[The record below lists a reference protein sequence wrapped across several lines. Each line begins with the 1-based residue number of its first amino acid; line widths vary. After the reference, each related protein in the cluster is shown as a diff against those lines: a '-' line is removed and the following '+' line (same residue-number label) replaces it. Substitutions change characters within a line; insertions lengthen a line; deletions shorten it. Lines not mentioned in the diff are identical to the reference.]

1 MKYCYRAF
9 GLIIRSDFAVKALT
23 GAEQPSDTPADVEVI
38 RGTVGARDGVPVG
51 DMVVT
56 TVGASMILNIAEVGI
71 FQVTAGREIIVEPE
85 TQATQSQVDAYLLGS
100 VFGALL
106 HQRGVLPLHGNG
118 VVSNGQVYMFC
129 GDSGV
134 GKSTLAAYFQSRGF
148 SLLTDDLCAVDDTG
162 PRLGVWPGIPRLKLW
177 DDALAHLG
185 QSTEGLAPVPWS
197 EGKFELPMQG
207 VSFGGPYPIA
217 AIYHLRQ
224 ADDQNEAGI
233 HRVTGLDAVNVVT
246 ANIYRRRLADLA
258 GRAPEYL
265 AHSVKIARTVPTF
278 RMNRRW
284 GLEWFREEVTGMI
297 AHMAN
302 IQADTLAH

>member
-1 MKYCYRAF
+1 MTYYYRAF
-9 GLIIRSDFAVKALT
+9 GLVIRSEFEVKALAAA
-23 GAEQPSDTPADVEVI
+23 GQSPDTPADIDVLWGKVAAQE
-38 RGTVGARDGVPVG
+38 GVAVG
-51 DMVVT
+51 DMVIAT
-56 TVGASMILNIAEVGI
+56 LGSSMVLNIAEVGV
-71 FQVTAGREIIVEPE
+71 FKVTDGREIVVEPE
-85 TQATQSQVDAYLLGS
+85 SQATQSEVDAYLLGS

-129 GDSGV
+129 GDSGA
-134 GKSTLAAYFQSRGF
+134 GKSTLAAYFQRRGF